1 MNSVLKSALA
11 CSILCF
17 PLRGTPA
24 SGQGVPPASHSVV
37 VIAHRGNHVNVP
49 ENTLAACREAIRVG
63 ADYVEVDLRTT
74 KDGKMVLL
82 HDAKVD
88 RTTDGQGALSELT
101 WKQVKR
107 LRVKSKD
114 GQKYHIPTF
123 EEVLK
128 LSRGKINIYL
138 DFKNADIAK
147 TWALIQQTHMEKQV
161 VVYLNNEE
169 QYQAWKSTAPNLPLM
184 TSLPDTYRTDTGLET
199 FLKTLDVQILDNLQ
213 TPELVQEAKNRG
225 VAVWLDVQSPL
236 EGPARW
242 EAALQ
247 KGVAGL
253 QTDHPEALIE
263 YLKSQKIR

>member
-1 MNSVLKSALA
+1 MNILPKSALI
-11 CSILCF
+11 CSTLCF
-17 PLRGTPA
+17 LLWGTSA
-24 SGQGVPPASHSVV
+24 SGQGVPPMPHSVV

-63 ADYVEVDLRTT
+63 VDYVEIDLRTT

-101 WKQVKR
+101 WKQVKK
-107 LRVKSKD
+107 LQVKSKD
-114 GQKYHIPTF
+114 GQEYRIPTF

-128 LSRGKINIYL
+128 LCRGKVNIYL
-138 DFKNADIAK
+138 DFKNADVPK
-147 TWALIQQTHMEKQV
+147 TWALIRRTHMEKQV
-161 VVYLNNEE
+161 VVYLNKEE
-169 QYQAWKSTAPNLPLM
+169 QYHAWKATAPNLPLM
-184 TSLPDTYRTDTGLET
+184 TSLPDQYRVDKGLEN
-199 FLKTLDVQILDNLQ
+199 FLKKMDVQILDNLQ
-213 TPELVQEAKNRG
+213 TPELVQEAKNLG

-242 EAALQ
+242 EATLQ

-263 YLKSQKIR
+263 YLKLHKIR